1 MVLSYEQQSRALPP
15 TTERVVSA
23 PSIPPS
29 PGGPLSLSRATV
41 PSVTLTPKPTV
52 VETSRVV
59 AVRIPAIDLSLT
71 VDRKWFGEV
80 IDPPFDRTTIDS
92 LIYQDSSR
100 GSNPGTDALN
110 ATYLV
115 GHTWREGKAAFN
127 VIDTSLRVNDDVY
140 VMTEESKRQGVWM
153 HYVVTW
159 QHLYRKSSLV
169 NPDNSLWQAK
179 PRLVFITC
187 HLREDGAHQTD
198 NRVFFAEL
206 VGVSRL

>member
-1 MVLSYEQQSRALPP
+1 
-15 TTERVVSA
+15 
-23 PSIPPS
+23 
-29 PGGPLSLSRATV
+29 
-41 PSVTLTPKPTV
+41 LTPTPLE
-52 VETSRVV
+52 VESSSVV
-59 AVRIPAIDLSLT
+59 AVRIPALGLSLA
-71 VDRKWFGEV
+71 VDQQWFGQV
-80 IDPPFDRTTIDS
+80 INPPFDRATIDS
-92 LIYQDSSR
+92 LIYQDTSR
-100 GSNPGTDALN
+100 GSNPGTDAAN

-115 GHTWREGKAAFN
+115 GHTWREGAAAFN

-140 VMTEESKRQGVWM
+140 VMTEESERLGVWM

-169 NPDNSLWQAK
+169 NPNNSLWQAK

-187 HLREDGAHQTD
+187 HLREDGEHQTD